1 MISFYGTD
9 YPIGSVIMSELKEGA
24 IVTGEVIS
32 TKPFGAFV
40 KLESGESG
48 LVHISQISSKY
59 VEKVEDVLQVGQSVK
74 AKVLSIDPSGKISLS
89 IKALSD
95 DRPARDNKRG
105 GGDRRGG
112 SRRNNNNNPT
122 DFEDM
127 MKKWMKSSEERLS
140 ALAAKQKKNR

>member
-1 MISFYGTD
+1 
-9 YPIGSVIMSELKEGA
+9 MSQLKVGDV
-24 IVTGEVIS
+24 VTGEVIS

-40 KLESGESG
+40 KLGSGETG
-48 LVHISQISSKY
+48 LVHISQISTKY
-59 VEKVEDVLQVGQSVK
+59 VEKVEDELTVGAEVK

-89 IKALSD
+89 IKALSEGNS
-95 DRPARDNKRG
+95 PRDKR

-112 SRRNNNNNPT
+112 SRNKPPG

-140 ALAAKQKKNR
+140 ALAAKHKKNRG

>member
-1 MISFYGTD
+1 
-9 YPIGSVIMSELKEGA
+9 MSELKEGA
-24 IVTGEVIS
+24 VVQGEVIS

-40 KLESGESG
+40 KLESGETG
-48 LVHISQISSKY
+48 LVHISQISTKY
-59 VEKVEDVLQVGQSVK
+59 VEKVEDELQVGSNVK

-89 IKALSD
+89 IKALSEES
-95 DRPARDNKRG
+95 RPPRERR

-112 SRRNNNNNPT
+112 RNKGPG

-127 MKKWMKSSEERLS
+127 MKKFMKSSEERLS

>member
-1 MISFYGTD
+1 
-9 YPIGSVIMSELKEGA
+9 MSELKEGA
-24 IVTGEVIS
+24 VVQGEVIS

-40 KLESGESG
+40 KLESGETG
-48 LVHISQISSKY
+48 LVHISQISAKY
-59 VEKVEDVLQVGQSVK
+59 VEKVEDELAVGATIK
-74 AKVLSIDPSGKISLS
+74 AKVLSIDSSGKISLS

-95 DRPARDNKRG
+95 DRPARESK

-112 SRRNNNNNPT
+112 DRRGGRGKSPG

>member
-1 MISFYGTD
+1 
-9 YPIGSVIMSELKEGA
+9 MSELKEGA
-24 IVTGEVIS
+24 VVTGEVIS

-40 KLESGESG
+40 KLESGETG
-48 LVHISQISSKY
+48 LVHISQISNKY
-59 VEKVEDVLQVGQSVK
+59 VEKVEDVLQVGLNVK

-95 DRPARDNKRG
+95 DRPARDSKR
-105 GGDRRGG
+105 GGDRRGT
-112 SRRNNNNNPT
+112 RRNNSHNPM

>member
-1 MISFYGTD
+1 
-9 YPIGSVIMSELKEGA
+9 MSELKEGTV
-24 IVTGEVIS
+24 VTGEVIS
-32 TKPFGAFV
+32 VKPFGAFV
-40 KLESGESG
+40 KLESGETG
-48 LVHISQISSKY
+48 LVHISQISTKY
-59 VEKVEDVLQVGQSVK
+59 VEKVEDVLQVGTNVK

-89 IKALSD
+89 MKALMSEE
-95 DRPARDNKRG
+95 RPQRERRG

-112 SRRNNNNNPT
+112 GRGGNKNPG

>member
-1 MISFYGTD
+1 
-9 YPIGSVIMSELKEGA
+9 MSDLKEGA
-24 IVTGEVIS
+24 VVTGEVIS

-48 LVHISQISSKY
+48 LVHISQISTKY
-59 VEKVEDVLQVGQSVK
+59 VEKVEDVIQVGQSVK

-95 DRPARDNKRG
+95 DRPVRDNKRAG
-105 GGDRRGG
+105 GGDRRGP
-112 SRRNNNNNPT
+112 RRSSNPT